1 MAMVVWETVAIDSNK
16 YIFLGIQN
24 TNGKMDLV
32 GAHEKLKVML
42 GQLKIFSSRAGVQ
55 TNEG

>member
-1 MAMVVWETVAIDSNK
+1 MVVWETVAIDSNK
-16 YIFLGIQN
+16 YIFLRIQN